1 MIMSI
6 HFILSLVLHIFDTMI
21 IQTFTNVRI
30 LAFLCYIAQFTLHC
44 EQDGGYDCGIELRA
58 MGIPKFYR
66 WISERYPCLSQVI
79 AQQQVKVP
87 EYEFKPFLFVAQIP
101 DFDNL
106 YLDMNGIIHTCTHPN
121 DDDPHFRLSEEA
133 MFNDIFH
140 YIEVRIS
147 IVIGAHYLK

>member
-1 MIMSI
+1 M
-6 HFILSLVLHIFDTMI
+6 VLLFSDI
-21 IQTFTNVRI
+21 
-30 LAFLCYIAQFTLHC
+30 
-44 EQDGGYDCGIELRA
+44 DCGVGLRA

-79 AQQQVKVP
+79 AQQQVVCVGG
-87 EYEFKPFLFVAQIP
+87 LTHWCLLISSAVSQIP

-133 MFNDIFH
+133 MFGDIFH
-140 YIEVRIS
+140 YIEVNTCGWCALFKTSVFRCYFALLS
-147 IVIGAHYLK
+147 RRRCFLWQ

>member
-1 MIMSI
+1 
-6 HFILSLVLHIFDTMI
+6 
-21 IQTFTNVRI
+21 
-30 LAFLCYIAQFTLHC
+30 
-44 EQDGGYDCGIELRA
+44 

-79 AQQQVKVP
+79 AQQQVLCVMCRFHSCLSP
-87 EYEFKPFLFVAQIP
+87 LFAAAQIP

-133 MFNDIFH
+133 MFSDIFH
-140 YIEVRIS
+140 YIEVNTRM
-147 IVIGAHYLK
+147 VGVHYLKQLSARYCFALLSPRRSFLWQWMVWHLERK